1 MTTEAANRMRRILGQ
16 REGFIIPVRSVK
28 LQVVESLFDGDPDK
42 DFAIIV
48 SKEYYDDIVITEWIA
63 EQSGL
68 EDWYIVPGYPFQN
81 ADGLTEWKT
90 VRRKDW

>member
-28 LQVVESLFDGDPDK
+28 LQVVESLFDGDPEK
-42 DFAIIV
+42 DYAIIV
-48 SKEYYDDIVITEWIA
+48 SKEWYGDVVITEWIQ
-63 EQSGL
+63 EVSGL
-68 EDWYIVPGYPFQN
+68 EVWYIVPGYPFQN
-81 ADGLTEWKT
+81 TDGLTEWKT